1 MGWRGGQAA
10 ECCGSAEVK
19 HLGAITAHGRGFS
32 PTSDTSA
39 LRMGRWFIF
48 PYKRRDGERKPW
60 PTLVYSDCRGVPP
73 PFLITHVHYF

>member
-1 MGWRGGQAA
+1 MEGRAGSRVLRVSRGEAPG
-10 ECCGSAEVK
+10 G
-19 HLGAITAHGRGFS
+19 HGRGFS